1 MKTLSRNSVLA
12 LLLLASLSLVG
23 CSTNSS
29 KQDGS
34 GSADSMVDDA
44 AENYSLELNGT
55 SDENTA
61 GPLRT
66 IFFDYDSSSLSGAAR
81 TALEDAANFLKESTN
96 VDVQVEGHADER
108 GGHQYN
114 LALGERRARS
124 IKDYLVALG
133 VNASR
138 LTIISYGKEK
148 PNSFGHDEESWS
160 KNRRASFMITA
171 K

>member
-1 MKTLSRNSVLA
+1 MKTLRKNTLLT
-12 LLLLASLSLVG
+12 LLLLASLALVG

-29 KQDGS
+29 QQDGS
-34 GSADSMVDDA
+34 EGADSMVDDA
-44 AENYSLELNGT
+44 TSNYALELNGN

-61 GPLRT
+61 GPLNT
-66 IFFDYDSSSLSGAAR
+66 IYFDYDSSSLSSAAR
-81 TALEDAANFLKESTN
+81 TTLEDAANFLKEATN
-96 VDVQVEGHADER
+96 VDIQIEGHADER

-124 IKDYLVALG
+124 VKDYLVALG

-138 LTIISYGKEK
+138 VTIISYGKEK
-148 PNSFGHDEESWS
+148 PNAFGHDEESWS

>member
-1 MKTLSRNSVLA
+1 MKTLKRNSVLA
-12 LLLLASLSLVG
+12 LLLLASLTLVG

-34 GSADSMVDDA
+34 DSADSMVDDA
-44 AENYSLELNGT
+44 ASNYALELNGT
-55 SDENTA
+55 SDESTA

-96 VDVQVEGHADER
+96 VDIQVEGHADER

-133 VNASR
+133 VNDSR
-138 LTIISYGKEK
+138 VSIISYGKEK
-148 PNSFGHDEESWS
+148 PNAFGHDEESWS